1 MVGALSKVFFFFQA
15 GDCIRDFHVTGVQTC
30 ALPISLRDLRLQTE
44 TGMFV
49 LAVQRGRRWIYRPR
63 AGLVFEAGDR
73 IIAVGPEDGTDELE
87 TLCRAPQPASETG

>member
-1 MVGALSKVFFFFQA
+1 VILMALEETEETGAETVVEA
-15 GDCIRDFHVTGVQTC
+15 GSTAEGK
-30 ALPISLRDLRLQTE
+30 SLRDLRLQTE

-73 IIAVGPEDGTDELE
+73 IIAVGPEDGADELE
-87 TLCRAPQPASETG
+87 NLCRAPQPARETG